1 MNHTNLPQIEIK
13 SFDLCGKALIC
24 RWELRD
30 SDTLGRSITEDEIKQ
45 RFAHQIAEAMMHAL
59 DEDGHTGRWKIIFI
73 ENYYSK
79 TFKQK
84 II

>member
-1 MNHTNLPQIEIK
+1 MNTLNKRSSAYAILGATIEEAK
-13 SFDLCGKALIC
+13 KLI
-24 RWELRD
+24 EY
-30 SDTLGRSITEDEIKQ
+30 EKN
-45 RFAHQIAEAMMHAL
+45 QIAEAMMHAL